1 MKKIKDYLDKDIAI
15 KCNTQ
20 EEWDNIVKLI
30 CQYKGSC
37 NTTSKFNKINKNHLY
52 LRNINIGGNNIGTGT
67 KLTYVSSTIYPASDF
82 LSNTHPFEVGK
93 WYKSSRWVNIK
104 AAKFLKIKDNGKFS
118 YSERINING
127 YEKVEGSTDTDRG
140 AWDTFSEVPIEQIQS
155 HLPKNKIMEENI
167 DMLPY
172 PNDNYFKAIVIKDI
186 HRENISTKGNIPDFI
201 PKGYKTW
208 FTEVG
213 GESWKDRILNKKS
226 VVCPENNRWSTNI
239 PSEYF
244 EIVEETKSKFEVGKW
259 YKYNNYI
266 GKFAGEKDG
275 LFTVSE
281 YIHNNKFNDVK
292 DYHNK
297 WGKIDDYQKILLE
310 DLSEIQEWLP
320 DGHVD
325 KIKTEII
332 PEYVECIKRTNIDN
346 YNHLGKIYKVEYYN
360 PYTGEIKILGKQ
372 ISSIFFGEKSLIH
385 RNNTDYKPSTKEAYE
400 AQNKPKQLNV
410 KDLIEGE
417 IYFCKNSNFGN
428 GNSGYIFLKIGSGS
442 IKHIAIGNKDYSQ
455 TGWNFWTDVSSFDL
469 RQATSE
475 EKKWLNICIK
485 QDKFIPKEDL
495 HLYDDSG
502 LLIPPQKCEECN
514 DTGRVMKAKLYP
526 SGHTEVWEDCEKCQE
541 KESMFK
547 KDDYIKHV
555 DEILKVNVM
564 KNIDFEIGDIVD
576 YDGKKATILGFS
588 KSLEHCVI
596 EFEDIS
602 SGQKGNS
609 GNNLEYW
616 YDKNGNNIPYIYKDL
631 GRYYVSITNL
641 VKVKLRDNDE
651 KRLLEEARKRYPIGT
666 KFKCA
671 EGGTECIV
679 TEEQYEGFRYGYIA
693 KDSIEAQGMYYV
705 YYKGKWAE
713 IIKVKSNM
721 KEIQEECMRM
731 FPIGCK
737 YISAGSSN
745 YPRILEKDTFTY
757 TIKNNHVYTHE
768 GGGVLF
774 KGDTQQYAE
783 LISLPEEEE
792 KGWIP
797 QVGDWVVL
805 ISGDGKPNWSNDM
818 KTYVGKCV
826 QLLKKQ
832 GEKMYLIQEDNKNWS
847 WEYSER
853 TKHFRKALPHEISSN
868 KINEYGLYVGYKLD
882 ANIITKWAKNINN
895 YLYDGG
901 WKKISGT
908 FFGNRIIE
916 KIDFKDGK
924 PAFLV
929 SGTMNIW
936 LKAEGFREFD
946 AHESLQEKEGF
957 EGKKDFVDLSNKGI
971 EVQIYKPGDKKTIT
985 TNINTITSI
994 QEQLIKPKQ
1003 TILF

>member
-1 MKKIKDYLDKDIAI
+1 MKKIKDYINKDKVAI
-15 KCNTQ
+15 HCSSK
-20 EEWDNIVKLI
+20 EEWDKIIDLFNQDSISINVSKRYWENQVNGGKSDTI
-30 CQYKGSC
+30 SIDGKGWSP
-37 NTTSKFNKINKNHLY
+37 KKHYEFNNH
-52 LRNINIGGNNIGTGT
+52 T
-67 KLTYVSSTIYPASDF
+67 VYPASDF
-82 LSNTHPFEVGK
+82 LSNTHP
-93 WYKSSRWVNIK
+93 
-104 AAKFLKIKDNGKFS
+104 
-118 YSERINING
+118 
-127 YEKVEGSTDTDRG
+127 
-140 AWDTFSEVPIEQIQS
+140 
-155 HLPKNKIMEENI
+155 
-167 DMLPY
+167 
-172 PNDNYFKAIVIKDI
+172 
-186 HRENISTKGNIPDFI
+186 
-201 PKGYKTW
+201 
-208 FTEVG
+208 
-213 GESWKDRILNKKS
+213 
-226 VVCPENNRWSTNI
+226 
-239 PSEYF
+239 
-244 EIVEETKSKFEVGKW
+244 FEVGKW

-616 YDKNGNNIPYIYKDL
+616 YDKNGNKIPYIYKDL
-631 GRYYVSITNL
+631 GRYYVLTTNL
-641 VKVKLRDNDE
+641 TKSKPSLVGRYLKALVDSPNGGLVKIGEYGLITREIENYKVKADFPSQKNYYCHYKERYELMPE
-651 KRLLEEARKRYPIGT
+651 GWKPPQHIHEEELLIEEARKRYPIGT

-805 ISGDGKPNWSNDM
+805 ISGDGKPNWSNGM
-818 KTYVGKCV
+818 NEYVGKCV

-908 FFGNRIIE
+908 FFGNRVIE
-916 KIDFKDGK
+916 QIDIKDGVA
-924 PAFLV
+924 AFLV

-957 EGKKDFVDLSNKGI
+957 EGKKDFVELSNKGI
-971 EVQIYKPGDKKTIT
+971 EVQIYIPGDKKTIT
-985 TNINTITSI
+985 TNINTVTSI

>member
-1 MKKIKDYLDKDIAI
+1 MKKIKDYINKDKVAI
-15 KCNTQ
+15 YCSSK
-20 EEWDNIVKLI
+20 EEWDKIIDLFNQDGISINVSKTYWENQVNGGKSDTI
-30 CQYKGSC
+30 SIDGKGWSPKKHYE
-37 NTTSKFNKINKNHLY
+37 S
-52 LRNINIGGNNIGTGT
+52 NN
-67 KLTYVSSTIYPASDF
+67 YTIYPASDF

-118 YSERINING
+118 YSERINTNG
-127 YEKVEGSTDTDRG
+127 YEKVEGSTDTDG
-140 AWDTFSEVPIEQIQS
+140 GVWDTFSEVPIEQIQLYL
-155 HLPKNKIMEENI
+155 LPKNEVMEEI
-167 DMLPY
+167 SMLPY

-208 FTEVG
+208 FTEIG
-213 GESWKDRILNKKS
+213 GESWKDRILNKKC
-226 VVCPENNRWSTNI
+226 VVCPESNRWSTNI

-244 EIVEETKSKFEVGKW
+244 EIVEESKSKFEVGKW

-325 KIKTEII
+325 KIKTEVI
-332 PEYVECIKRTNIDN
+332 PEYVECIKGTNTDN

-372 ISSIFFGEKSLIH
+372 ISSIFFGEKSLVDIN
-385 RNNTDYKPSTKEAYE
+385 RTDYKPSTKEAYE
-400 AQNKPKQLNV
+400 AQNKPKQ
-410 KDLIEGE
+410 
-417 IYFCKNSNFGN
+417 
-428 GNSGYIFLKIGSGS
+428 
-442 IKHIAIGNKDYSQ
+442 
-455 TGWNFWTDVSSFDL
+455 
-469 RQATSE
+469 
-475 EKKWLNICIK
+475 
-485 QDKFIPKEDL
+485 
-495 HLYDDSG
+495 
-502 LLIPPQKCEECN
+502 
-514 DTGRVMKAKLYP
+514 
-526 SGHTEVWEDCEKCQE
+526 
-541 KESMFK
+541 
-547 KDDYIKHV
+547 
-555 DEILKVNVM
+555 
-564 KNIDFEIGDIVD
+564 
-576 YDGKKATILGFS
+576 
-588 KSLEHCVI
+588 
-596 EFEDIS
+596 
-602 SGQKGNS
+602 
-609 GNNLEYW
+609 
-616 YDKNGNNIPYIYKDL
+616 
-631 GRYYVSITNL
+631 
-641 VKVKLRDNDE
+641 
-651 KRLLEEARKRYPIGT
+651 PI
-666 KFKCA
+666 
-671 EGGTECIV
+671 
-679 TEEQYEGFRYGYIA
+679 
-693 KDSIEAQGMYYV
+693 
-705 YYKGKWAE
+705 
-713 IIKVKSNM
+713 N
-721 KEIQEECMRM
+721 
-731 FPIGCK
+731 
-737 YISAGSSN
+737 
-745 YPRILEKDTFTY
+745 
-757 TIKNNHVYTHE
+757 
-768 GGGVLF
+768 
-774 KGDTQQYAE
+774 
-783 LISLPEEEE
+783 EEEE

-805 ISGDGKPNWSNDM
+805 ISGEGKPNWSNSM
-818 KTYVGKCV
+818 ETYVGRCV

-832 GEKMYLIQEDNKNWS
+832 GDEKMYLIQEDNKKWS

-868 KINEYGLYVGYKLD
+868 KIDNEYGLYVGYKLD

-908 FFGNRIIE
+908 FFGDRIIE